1 MNICWENATKQQLDL
16 LQTRSMALDL
26 RDGMSESEA
35 VKKYS
40 SSKGTVGRVRK
51 EMDILLSMDP
61 EFINKGAKRKRQ
73 VKNENLEINVTNFVN
88 AAVCITV

>member
-1 MNICWENATKQQLDL
+1 MNLCLENAKKEQLDL
-16 LQTRSMALDL
+16 LQARSMALDL

-51 EMDILLSMDP
+51 EMDNLLSMDP
-61 EFINKGAKRKRQ
+61 EFINKGAKRKLQ
-73 VKNENLEINVTNFVN
+73 VKTKISRYM
-88 AAVCITV
+88 